1 MRAHFRLRPQKFPLP
16 AEVTKEVIYV
26 HVRCIVTALT
36 QVAPARQKCYAFS
49 CRNVKALSTSPAGVS
64 CRQSTCSCRQSMCS
78 CRQSTCLMPSVN
90 VFMPAAS
97 SLRSLRGVVWDLQ
110 YALYRTEI
118 NVSCGYHQLDRS
130 RSPKMHCI
138 LLVYS
143 PLRRLG
149 QLTLHSASIQPVE
162 TTRSAH
168 TAFC

>member
-1 MRAHFRLRPQKFPLP
+1 M
-16 AEVTKEVIYV
+16 
-26 HVRCIVTALT
+26 RCIVTALT
-36 QVAPARQKCYAFS
+36 RVAPARQKCYAFS
-49 CRNVKALSTSPAGVS
+49 CRNVKVLSTSPAGVS
-64 CRQSTCSCRQSMCS
+64 CRQSTCS

-110 YALYRTEI
+110 YTLYRTEI
-118 NVSCGYHQLDRS
+118 NVSCGYHRS

>member
-1 MRAHFRLRPQKFPLP
+1 MSVREEVYQSPPP
-16 AEVTKEVIYV
+16 AGKGRTLASLQQNSQFSTPKNMLS
-26 HVRCIVTALT
+26 ALM
-36 QVAPARQKCYAFS
+36 
-49 CRNVKALSTSPAGVS
+49 VKALSTSPAGVS

-110 YALYRTEI
+110 CALYRTEI

-162 TTRSAH
+162 MTRSAH